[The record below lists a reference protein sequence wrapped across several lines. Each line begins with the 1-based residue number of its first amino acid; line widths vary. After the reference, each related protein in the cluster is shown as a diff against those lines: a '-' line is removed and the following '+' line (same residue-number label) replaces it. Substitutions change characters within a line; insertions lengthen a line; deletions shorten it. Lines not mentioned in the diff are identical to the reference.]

1 MLYDIGMRLTASYDP
16 PANGGRHVVCMTP
29 ADIKGQQ
36 RAITSLLSIEPT
48 PDERIDRTD
57 FFGNAIVEVAFHDAH
72 AEIAFSIRSRV
83 DRSPP
88 SEPADVSPP
97 LDRLIQEIAAVRS
110 LAAHAPHHFLGRS
123 PRVRLVPEITAYARF
138 AVKPRA
144 TTCEIVRELGAA
156 LHRDMTYDVDATK
169 VDTPPEDAFAARHGV
184 CQDYSHIMIAGLRG
198 LGVPAGYVSGFLR
211 TLPPARQP
219 RLEGADA
226 MHAWV
231 RAWCGAEMGWVE
243 FDPTNAV
250 PAGNDHVVVAHGR
263 DYFDVAPVKGILR
276 TSGSQSA
283 DHSVDVVPVEPA

>member
-1 MLYDIGMRLTASYDP
+1 MLYDIGMRLTAHYDP
-16 PANGGRHVVCMTP
+16 PANGGRHVVCMAP
-29 ADIKGQQ
+29 ADLRGQQ
-36 RAITSLLSIEPT
+36 RAITSLLGIEPT

-72 AEIAFSIRSRV
+72 AEIEFSIRSRV
-83 DRSPP
+83 DRTPP
-88 SEPADVSPP
+88 PEPVDVSPP
-97 LDRLIQEIAAVRS
+97 LNRLAQEIAAVRS
-110 LAAHAPHHFLGRS
+110 LAPAAPHHFLGPS

-138 AVKPRA
+138 ALKARA
-144 TTCEIVRELGAA
+144 TTLEIVRELGRA

-169 VDTPPEDAFAARHGV
+169 VDTHPADAFAARHGV

-198 LGVPAGYVSGFLR
+198 LGIPAGYVGGFLR
-211 TLPPARQP
+211 TLPPAGQP

-250 PAGNDHVVVAHGR
+250 SAGKDHIVVAYGR
-263 DYFDVAPVKGILR
+263 DYFDVAPVKGVLR

-283 DHSVDVVPVEPA
+283 THSVDVVPVEPS